1 MIKTIKTMSKQEKE
15 RYTVPRKVQD
25 VIPVRRI
32 WPDGIFLVGNKF
44 SKTYKFSDI
53 NYLVASREDKE
64 SMFLTYSELL
74 NSLDSGA
81 VTKITINNRR
91 MNQANFET
99 SILMPMQGDFR
110 DEYRGEY
117 NQMLLD
123 KATGANGIMQ
133 EKYITISVV
142 KKDIEEA
149 RAYFSRVGADL
160 ISHFA
165 ALGSKC
171 VELDATERLRILHDF
186 YRQGEESEFVFNA
199 REMMKRGH
207 SFKDYICPDGI
218 EKKSDYLKLGGK
230 FCRVLF
236 LKDYASYIKDNMVTE
251 LTDFNRNLMFSIDIV
266 PVPTDEAVR
275 EVENR
280 LLGVETNITNWQRR
294 QNANNNFSAVVPYD
308 MELQRKESKEFL
320 DDLTTRDQR
329 MMFAVM
335 TLAIT
340 ADTKEQLD
348 SDTEAVLSVA
358 RKHMCQLAVLKF
370 QQLDGLNTALPIGVR
385 KINAFRTLTTESLA
399 VFIPFKVQEIQDKG
413 GIYFGENAISH
424 NLIMCNKANLLNQ
437 SAFLL
442 GVPGAGK
449 SFSAK
454 ELIAFLMLHPDYAN
468 DDILICDPEGEF
480 GALVKALGREKA
492 TVAHLVA
499 GGKDRLNAM
508 YMVEGY
514 GEQNPIVEKSQFV
527 MSLIEQID
535 KRGVGPQHKS
545 IIDRCTALVYPEA
558 ENAGRVATLCDLRQ
572 KLLEQPEDKAR
583 EIALSLEL
591 YTTGSLDIFGREST
605 VDLNKPYVVFDIHGL
620 GEQLK
625 PAGSLVIT
633 DTILNRVTLN
643 WKRGKRTHVFIDEF
657 HVMFENEQSGIFF
670 NSAWRQ
676 FRKRGAYPT
685 AITQNVE
692 YLLDSV
698 QASTMLSNSEFIVML
713 NQAASDRAKLAKL
726 LNISNEQ
733 MSYVTNADAGCGLI
747 RYSKFTGAI
756 NFFHDS
762 TLAWWKQSWLWSA
775 VIQAVMP
782 TTLLGTLP
790 IGAWLYMTGTLPL
803 SDFITCI
810 ILPIGFI
817 APLMRV
823 GKYSEQFNMVKACLD
838 QIRDFIEKPKLKR
851 PEKNVALDET
861 AYRFENVSFAYNE
874 TEVLKNVS
882 FEIKPGT
889 VSAIVGPSGSGKST
903 IAKLMAGFWDATKG
917 KVIFGG
923 KNIKEI
929 PFAQLMGEVSYVAQD
944 NFLFDESIRE
954 NIRLG
959 KPDAT
964 DDEVVAAAKAACCHE
979 FIVKLENGYD
989 TNAGDAGGKL
999 SGGERQRITIARA
1012 ILKNARVIIL
1022 DEATAYADPENEY
1035 LIQNAISK
1043 LVKGKTLI
1051 VVAHRLATIQKADQ
1065 ILVVENGKIV
1075 GCGRQEELLS
1085 ECPLYQ
1091 RLWSDYV
1098 SSADQVEGGTF

>member
-218 EKKSDYLKLGGK
+218 EKNSDYLKLGGK

-437 SAFLL
+437 SSFRL
-442 GVPGAGK
+442 GVPGSGK
-449 SFSAK
+449 SFSVK
-454 ELIAFLMLHPDYAN
+454 EEIVFLILNTD
-468 DDILICDPEGEF
+468 DDILIADPEGEYAPLIEAMD
-480 GALVKALGREKA
+480 GVGSVIR
-492 TVAHLVA
+492 VAA

-508 YMVEGY
+508 YMVDGY
-514 GEQNPIVEKSQFV
+514 GENNPIVVKSQFI
-527 MSLIEQID
+527 MSLVERID
-535 KRGVGPQHKS
+535 PKGVGAKQKS
-545 IIDRCTALVYPEA
+545 IIDRCTGDLYEEAEQNGTVPTLAALREKLMEQPEA
-558 ENAGRVATLCDLRQ
+558 E
-572 KLLEQPEDKAR
+572 AR
-583 EIALSLEL
+583 EIALALEL
-591 YTTGSLDIFGREST
+591 FTTGSLDIFGHDST
-605 VDLNKPYVVFDIHGL
+605 VDLDKRVVVFDIHGL

-625 PAGSLVIT
+625 PIGHLVIT
-633 DTILNRVTLN
+633 DTMLNRVTLN
-643 WKRGKRTHVFIDEF
+643 WKKGRRTHVFIDEF
-657 HVMFENEQSGIFF
+657 HVMFENEFSAAFF

-676 FRKRGAYPT
+676 FRKRNAYPT

-713 NQAASDRAKLAKL
+713 NQAAGDREKLAHL
-726 LNISNEQ
+726 LNISEEQ
-733 MSYVTNADAGCGLI
+733 MSYITNADAGCGLI
-747 RYSKFTGAI
+747 KYG
-756 NFFHDS
+756 
-762 TLAWWKQSWLWSA
+762 SA
-775 VIQAVMP
+775 LVPFVNRFPHNTELYRLM
-782 TTLLGTLP
+782 TT
-790 IGAWLYMTGTLPL
+790 
-803 SDFITCI
+803 
-810 ILPIGFI
+810 
-817 APLMRV
+817 
-823 GKYSEQFNMVKACLD
+823 
-838 QIRDFIEKPKLKR
+838 R
-851 PEKNVALDET
+851 PGEG
-861 AYRFENVSFAYNE
+861 RF
-874 TEVLKNVS
+874 
-882 FEIKPGT
+882 
-889 VSAIVGPSGSGKST
+889 
-903 IAKLMAGFWDATKG
+903 
-917 KVIFGG
+917 
-923 KNIKEI
+923 
-929 PFAQLMGEVSYVAQD
+929 
-944 NFLFDESIRE
+944 
-954 NIRLG
+954 
-959 KPDAT
+959 
-964 DDEVVAAAKAACCHE
+964 
-979 FIVKLENGYD
+979 
-989 TNAGDAGGKL
+989 
-999 SGGERQRITIARA
+999 SGGRA
-1012 ILKNARVIIL
+1012 
-1022 DEATAYADPENEY
+1022 
-1035 LIQNAISK
+1035 
-1043 LVKGKTLI
+1043 
-1051 VVAHRLATIQKADQ
+1051 
-1065 ILVVENGKIV
+1065 
-1075 GCGRQEELLS
+1075 
-1085 ECPLYQ
+1085 
-1091 RLWSDYV
+1091 
-1098 SSADQVEGGTF
+1098 